1 MLYKKIFLL
10 SNFLLGLALITNS
23 EFLLSQTQKGSSIV
37 QPALAIPAASNPSNL
52 SNTTQPANNGYQP
65 QIRIDANQ
73 LINAQNLKQEKK
85 TSPPDLN
92 KDYSGT
98 SPNNTR
104 IGSNGNYIDN
114 SSSEQIT
121 SSGLICKSDRNSKK
135 CN

>member
-52 SNTTQPANNGYQP
+52 SNTTQPAYNGYQP

-85 TSPPDLN
+85 LPPDLN

-98 SPNNTR
+98 APNNTR

>member
-1 MLYKKIFLL
+1 MSISKKFSSILFLYL
-10 SNFLLGLALITNS
+10 SSHLTCFGVA
-23 EFLLSQTQKGSSIV
+23 FAQTQQPNPIVGPVTNNPASANTPNATRPSS
-37 QPALAIPAASNPSNL
+37 
-52 SNTTQPANNGYQP
+52 NGYQP

-73 LINAQNLKQEKK
+73 LINSQNQRQEAK
-85 TSPPDLN
+85 PPPN
-92 KDYSGT
+92 PNRDYSGAA
-98 SPNNTR
+98 PNNTR